1 MWTTLHAQIVL
12 CHLKLCLW
20 LELWTVVLLCTLLS
34 DVRLTCG
41 ICCSVISEHVL
52 SHPCIVLRRQCQ
64 VSTSYKCKASASAR
78 RIWQTWGG
86 AVTDM
91 CNTPLIVW
99 LYLAYSRQLKL
110 TASLNADGILK
121 NLDFRRVSGWSLL
134 DGHMWSP
141 CGLSSIAY
149 SMWVNDRLA
158 LQTRSSEAW
167 TATHQWILFMTQ
179 TDDDMKDKLSKNIF
193 DPHLESGDP

>member
-86 AVTDM
+86 GSYRYVQHPADCMALFSLLKTIKINGVVECRWYIKKSRFSTSIW
-91 CNTPLIVW
+91 LI
-99 LYLAYSRQLKL
+99 
-110 TASLNADGILK
+110 TA
-121 NLDFRRVSGWSLL
+121 GWSYVIT
-134 DGHMWSP
+134 MW
-141 CGLSSIAY
+141 IVQY
-149 SMWVNDRLA
+149 SL
-158 LQTRSSEAW
+158 
-167 TATHQWILFMTQ
+167 
-179 TDDDMKDKLSKNIF
+179 
-193 DPHLESGDP
+193 